1 MNNKKTLWGNRGQH
15 HEMSIF
21 GKKRGVRR
29 VIRAPQP
36 PIPVRQPLQFPVEN
50 ETIEFIVGNNSQE
63 EDLLIA
69 EQEARL
75 KAEEARLQA
84 EEEARLQAEE
94 QARLQA
100 EEEARLQAEEQ
111 ARLKAEEEARLQAEE
126 EARLKAEEEAR
137 LKAEEEARL
146 QAEEEAN
153 IAEEEWQKNNLTPE
167 EIEANKRYEAEE
179 EETARLLALEQ
190 EQKSEPNMEEV
201 YEEPSVSPGENLL
214 SSNLDLSKASE
225 EISEN
230 PGSEEEVMEKIEME
244 NVENVKV

>member
-36 PIPVRQPLQFPVEN
+36 PTPVRQPLQLPLEKETVEY
-50 ETIEFIVGNNSQE
+50 IVGNN
-63 EDLLIA
+63 I
-69 EQEARL
+69 
-75 KAEEARLQA
+75 A
-84 EEEARLQAEE
+84 EEEA
-94 QARLQA
+94 
-100 EEEARLQAEEQ
+100 
-111 ARLKAEEEARLQAEE
+111 KLQAEE

-146 QAEEEAN
+146 QAEEEARLKAEEEARLQAEEEVRLQAEEEARLKAEEEAKLQAEEEAK
-153 IAEEEWQKNNLTPE
+153 ISEEEWQKNNLTQE

-230 PGSEEEVMEKIEME
+230 PGSEEEVMEKIEEQEME